1 MKIFYSLILFCNL
14 YAIGSVIAAAGG
26 SGNWQLVLAED
37 PLSKQT
43 ACLMVSAIKHSK
55 DGQSNTT
62 VDLVYNGSLFIAR
75 TESNIDLSYPGLG
88 LQVDNKEAHS
98 IDRLHKQTNAVFEVQ
113 AQEIRDEFINGLN
126 ASLRLGFW
134 PSWPK
139 TRSYVIEFD
148 LRGFTRAYQAFM
160 NCQKTGEIS

>member
-1 MKIFYSLILFCNL
+1 MKIFYSLLLFCNL
-14 YAIGSVIAAAGG
+14 SAINSVIAATGG

-37 PLSKQT
+37 PFSKQT
-43 ACLMVSAIKHSK
+43 ACLMVSAIKQSE
-55 DGQSNTT
+55 DGQANTA

-88 LQVDNKEAHS
+88 LQVGNKEAHT
-98 IDRLHKQTNAVFEVQ
+98 IDRLHKQTSAVFEAQ
-113 AQEIRDEFINGLN
+113 AQQIRDEFINGLN
-126 ASLRLGFW
+126 ARLTLGFW

-148 LRGFTRAYQAFM
+148 LRGFTRVYQAFV